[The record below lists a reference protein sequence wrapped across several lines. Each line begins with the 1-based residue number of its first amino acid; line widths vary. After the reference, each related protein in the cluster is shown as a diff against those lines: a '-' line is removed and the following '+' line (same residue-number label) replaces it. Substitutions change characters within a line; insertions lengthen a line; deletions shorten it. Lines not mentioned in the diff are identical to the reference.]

1 MKSLKQFINEKILIN
16 KTSKYSYNPDY
27 LSSHSSEMWDSEDE
41 DSYYENFIEDINY
54 LEEKYDHF
62 ICFRFYSISECNV
75 KNLTD
80 RLIEYDLDLQT
91 LIEKRIITGN
101 DLGYEV
107 RLKDGH
113 IEVDAINSG
122 SRGTY
127 YIYACSDEV
136 FEYIRDFYE
145 LDEGES
151 EELYK
156 LLFTEG
162 EILPIEF

>member
-1 MKSLKQFINEKILIN
+1 MKSFKQFINEKILIN
-16 KTSKYSYNPDY
+16 KTSQYSYNPDY
-27 LSSHSSEMWDSEDE
+27 LLAHSSEMWDSEDE
-41 DSYYENFIEDINY
+41 DSYYEDFIEDINY
-54 LEEKYDHF
+54 LENKYEHF
-62 ICFRFYSISECNV
+62 ICFRFYPISKCNV

-91 LIEKRIITGN
+91 LIEKDIITGN

-122 SRGTY
+122 ARATY
-127 YIYACSDEV
+127 YIYACSDKV
-136 FEYIRDFYE
+136 FEYIRDLYE
-145 LDEGES
+145 DDEGEP